1 MPPAPDTRPERQS
14 EAVMRRGLPWPTWVL
29 GLIGILAGIVYL
41 FVIQS

>member
-1 MPPAPDTRPERQS
+1 MPPMPDAQPEPQS
-14 EAVMRRGLPWPTWVL
+14 EAVMRRGLAWPVWVL